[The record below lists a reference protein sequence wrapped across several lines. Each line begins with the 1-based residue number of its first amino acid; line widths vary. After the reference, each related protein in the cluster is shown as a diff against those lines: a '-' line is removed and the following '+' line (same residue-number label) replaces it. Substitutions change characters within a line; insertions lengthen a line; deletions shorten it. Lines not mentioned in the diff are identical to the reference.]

1 MDSLLLM
8 FRVFE
13 VVSNIKCRR
22 FSSMV
27 EAGGMHLQDRDRRDG
42 ARLLLPDGQANPGSP
57 PDHHHSAS
65 QQASRV
71 KPKVVRWPLIE
82 TDRWM
87 GYNTAVVGL

>member
-13 VVSNIKCRR
+13 AVSNIKCRR

-57 PDHHHSAS
+57 PEHHHSAS
-65 QQASRV
+65 QQGQAKGSEV
-71 KPKVVRWPLIE
+71 AF
-82 TDRWM
+82 D
-87 GYNTAVVGL
+87 